1 MGSDQAAA
9 QRPAAYLLRVRHRGA
24 RAADVVVDRPRVIVG
39 REGADLVLHDDHV
52 CRAHAELVFKDG
64 VVGVRDLGSVRGI
77 WIDGRRVPRAILRPG
92 RPVTM
97 GRTRLELVEVGVAR
111 STAGDDD
118 AQTRM
123 VLDPRAALAD
133 VLAAPGGAG
142 PAALR
147 PSPAGVGILDVVAD
161 ERAPSPVAVVAPPPR
176 PRELPAQRAGA
187 RAPAAGPAAVAG
199 PAVVVIAG
207 ATAQRAAWLDRALAG
222 LPCTAA
228 GTASEVVAR
237 TSGAGRAVV
246 VLAGPVPGAEPRA
259 LFDRLAAMLPA
270 DALAIVAADAAIP
283 DDARIFYRV
292 PPGLEPTDLRRVVAG
307 ALQPRGGLAAVV
319 PMTET
324 RAWTHKQIFDVCAA
338 VGLHAEPTSAALAV
352 EQGIAQLVPSARVAC
367 LYFDAHTGEL
377 WRGCGEE
384 GGEGTASVGIA
395 GFVARTGQPVCVPC
409 VGRDPRYVARLDDPR
424 GNGHEALLAVPVP
437 GPQRELHAV
446 LVAVREPTQGGFD
459 ARACQALS
467 QLGLELG
474 GVLHRVSRAAEAQGA
489 LERAQQPAAL
499 RLYRAEAVQAVRL
512 RGEQGEVIRVS
523 GAWTRAMYWS
533 LVAMLIAVIV
543 GVCVGEVS
551 QYSTGPAVVRQHG
564 RSDVAALGAGAVK
577 SIDVEPGARVQAGQI
592 LVRLSDGVERA
603 SWASTRA
610 DYETQLRARL
620 ADPTDEAAGAQLT
633 ALRRALEASVAAL
646 ETRVIRAP
654 HDGVVTDIAVT
665 PGQHVAG
672 GDAVL
677 AVVDRNAPGLELV
690 AFLPGGD
697 RPQLQPGM
705 ALRLEL
711 GGFDYAWQDLAVG
724 TISEG
729 VVGAEEARRILG
741 PQHADTLPLGGSVVM
756 VRATLPSTTFE
767 SDGETYPY
775 HDGMGGTAEVRL
787 RDETLL
793 ELLVPAL
800 KEL

>member
-1 MGSDQAAA
+1 
-9 QRPAAYLLRVRHRGA
+9 
-24 RAADVVVDRPRVIVG
+24 
-39 REGADLVLHDDHV
+39 
-52 CRAHAELVFKDG
+52 
-64 VVGVRDLGSVRGI
+64 
-77 WIDGRRVPRAILRPG
+77 
-92 RPVTM
+92 
-97 GRTRLELVEVGVAR
+97 
-111 STAGDDD
+111 
-118 AQTRM
+118 
-123 VLDPRAALAD
+123 
-133 VLAAPGGAG
+133 
-142 PAALR
+142 
-147 PSPAGVGILDVVAD
+147 
-161 ERAPSPVAVVAPPPR
+161 
-176 PRELPAQRAGA
+176 
-187 RAPAAGPAAVAG
+187 
-199 PAVVVIAG
+199 
-207 ATAQRAAWLDRALAG
+207 
-222 LPCTAA
+222 
-228 GTASEVVAR
+228 
-237 TSGAGRAVV
+237 
-246 VLAGPVPGAEPRA
+246 
-259 LFDRLAAMLPA
+259 MLPA
-270 DALAIVAADAAIP
+270 DALAIVAADASIP

-292 PPGLEPTDLRRVVAG
+292 PPGLEPADLRRVIAG

-352 EQGIAQLVPSARVAC
+352 EQGIATLVPSARVAC

-377 WRGCGEE
+377 WRGSGEE
-384 GGEGTASVGIA
+384 GGEGTASAGIA

-409 VGRDPRYVARLDDPR
+409 VGRDPRYLARLDDPR
-424 GNGHEALLAVPVP
+424 GHGNESLLAVPVP
-437 GPQRELHAV
+437 GPHRELHAV

-474 GVLHRVSRAAEAQGA
+474 GVLHRVGKAAEAAGA

-523 GAWTRAMYWS
+523 GAATRAMYWS
-533 LVAMLIAVIV
+533 LVAMLVAVVV
-543 GVCVGEVS
+543 GLCVGEVS

-577 SIDVEPGARVQAGQI
+577 SIEVEPGARVQAGQI

-603 SWASTRA
+603 SWSSTRA

-620 ADPTDEAAGAQLT
+620 ADPTDEAAGTQLP
-633 ALRRALEASVAAL
+633 ALRRALEAAQAAL

-665 PGQHVAG
+665 PGQHVQS

-756 VRATLPSTTFE
+756 VRASMPSTTFE